1 VQVIL
6 HFQQLV
12 ILPIAWGKASPYTA
26 ATFDNSEQGD
36 SMRKQWLFGGIAAAV
51 LVGGAV
57 AVFAGKGDQAGK
69 PAKPGEDKA
78 AVALEFVPAEVI
90 KPTLTSMPA
99 LIEFSGPLV
108 APGTVIVRAKS
119 TGTLLNLSVSEG
131 SRVKAGQ
138 ALGQLDLEE
147 LRYRVAERN
156 ASVESARAQ
165 LDQAERQFKANQG
178 LAEQKFIASTALDT
192 SRASLETARAQVA
205 TAKAQLDTMQ
215 VTLRQAALIAPI
227 NGVVSKRHALPGEK
241 LAPEQQ
247 ILSIVDLSRLE
258 LAGLVGTHEV
268 SRLKPGMAVQIRVEG
283 SQQPVEARIS
293 RIAPAAEPGTR
304 SIGVT
309 LELANP
315 KEEFR
320 AGQYAM
326 AKVELPDEVQRLT
339 VPVAA
344 VTSNAGQDG
353 VWLIENGALLR
364 RIVTTGRSD
373 AREGRVEV
381 LQGLSPGSQVLAARF
396 DNLRE
401 GAKASVV
408 VSKTKV
414 ADAAKSTASASN

>member
-1 VQVIL
+1 
-6 HFQQLV
+6 
-12 ILPIAWGKASPYTA
+12 
-26 ATFDNSEQGD
+26 
-36 SMRKQWLFGGIAAAV
+36 MRRQWLFGGIAAAV
-51 LVGGAV
+51 LVAGAAV
-57 AVFAGKGDQAGK
+57 TVFASKGGEPA
-69 PAKPGEDKA
+69 AKPGDDKA
-78 AVALEFVPAEVI
+78 AVTLEFVPAEVI
-90 KPTLTSMPA
+90 KPTLVSMPA
-99 LIEFSGPLV
+99 QIEFSGPLV

-119 TGTLLNLSVSEG
+119 TGTLLNLNVSEG

-138 ALGQLDLEE
+138 ILGQLDLEE
-147 LRYRVAERN
+147 LRYRVAERS

-165 LDQAERQFKANQG
+165 LEQAERQYKANEG
-178 LAEQKFIASTALDT
+178 LADQKFIASTALDT
-192 SRASLETARAQVA
+192 SRASLEAARAQVA
-205 TAKAQLDTMQ
+205 ATKAQLDTVQ
-215 VTLRQAALIAPI
+215 VTLRQAALVAPI
-227 NGVVSKRHALPGEK
+227 SGVVSKRHALPGEK
-241 LAPEQQ
+241 LSPEQQ

-268 SRLKPGMAVQIRVEG
+268 SRLKPGMAVLIRVEG
-283 SQQPVEARIS
+283 SERPVEARIS

-326 AKVELPDEVQRLT
+326 AKVELPDDAQRLT

-364 RIVTTGRSD
+364 RIVITGRSD
-373 AREGRVEV
+373 VREGRVEV
-381 LQGLSPGSQVLAARF
+381 LQGLNPDAQVLAARF

>member
-1 VQVIL
+1 
-6 HFQQLV
+6 
-12 ILPIAWGKASPYTA
+12 
-26 ATFDNSEQGD
+26 
-36 SMRKQWLFGGIAAAV
+36 MRTKKWLIGSITTAV
-51 LVGGAV
+51 LVGGAAV
-57 AVFAGKGDQAGK
+57 AVFAGKGDPASK
-69 PAKPGEDKA
+69 PAKPGDDKV
-78 AVALEFVPAEVI
+78 AVALEFVPAEVV
-90 KPTLTSMPA
+90 KPTLVSMPEQ
-99 LIEFSGPLV
+99 IQFSGPLV
-108 APGTVIVRAKS
+108 APGMAIVRAKS
-119 TGTLLNLSVSEG
+119 TGTLLSLSVGEG

-147 LRYRVAERN
+147 LRYRVAERS

-165 LDQAERQFKANQG
+165 MDQAERQFKANQG
-178 LAEQKFIASTALDT
+178 LAEQKFIATTALDT

-205 TAKAQLDTMQ
+205 TARAQLDTMQ
-215 VTLRQAALIAPI
+215 VTLRQAALVAPI
-227 NGVVSKRHALPGEK
+227 SGVVSKRHALPGEK
-241 LAPEQQ
+241 LSPEQQ

-268 SRLKPGMAVQIRVEG
+268 SRLKPGMPVQIRVEG
-283 SQQPVEARIS
+283 SDKPVEARIS

-315 KEEFR
+315 REEFR
-320 AGQYAM
+320 AGQYAI

-339 VPVAA
+339 VPQAA

-381 LQGLSPGSQVLAARF
+381 LQGLSPTAQVLAARF

-414 ADAAKSTASASN
+414 ASAASN